1 MTWDTANPVIGVG
14 CRGRAPASMFRQRRA
29 RNVLGS
35 ARPKSTEGRRP
46 GTRACGEVPS
56 GVLFFVARGDNNC
69 YLGAPHRNIFKH
81 IRSRYFGVP
90 DGH

>member
-1 MTWDTANPVIGVG
+1 
-14 CRGRAPASMFRQRRA
+14 MFRQRRA

-35 ARPKSTEGRRP
+35 ARPKSTGGRK
-46 GTRACGEVPS
+46 AAEEVPS

>member
-1 MTWDTANPVIGVG
+1 
-14 CRGRAPASMFRQRRA
+14 MFRQRRA
-29 RNVLGS
+29 RNVSVS
-35 ARPKSTEGRRP
+35 AR
-46 GTRACGEVPS
+46 TRATSGERREEEVPS
-56 GVLFFVARGDNNC
+56 GGLFFVARGDNNC

>member
-1 MTWDTANPVIGVG
+1 MHWIQPGQ
-14 CRGRAPASMFRQRRA
+14 RAPEAERRQGWGMIFGLSSDGRLYIYFDWPLAWQLHNGVRWWLRGLPFFLARA
-29 RNVLGS
+29 
-35 ARPKSTEGRRP
+35 
-46 GTRACGEVPS
+46 
-56 GVLFFVARGDNNC
+56 DNNC